1 VEVECVIALALAAT
15 LIGVASLMAGEKE
28 TPIVEACDYEIAP

>member
-1 VEVECVIALALAAT
+1 VEAECVIALAAT

-28 TPIVEACDYEIAP
+28 TPVVEAYDYEIAP